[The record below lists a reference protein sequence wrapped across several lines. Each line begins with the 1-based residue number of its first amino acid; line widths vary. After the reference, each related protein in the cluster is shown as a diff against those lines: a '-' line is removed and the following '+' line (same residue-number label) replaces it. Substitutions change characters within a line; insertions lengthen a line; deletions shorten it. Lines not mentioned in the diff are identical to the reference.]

1 MSLTWKAVHASAPLF
16 SRAREAAAAPEA
28 NSKRAE
34 AAARQLLPGA
44 WNSDGASIWLSRLKA
59 PKNRLTL
66 LSPKQASVVL
76 KVGVLIVGALC
87 YILISIIADKLRH
100 DFKVKFF
107 VMIRTEMFIF
117 VFLNILVIWKKNCSR
132 KSTLVF
138 TQLTVRPLAH
148 EF

>member
-1 MSLTWKAVHASAPLF
+1 M
-16 SRAREAAAAPEA
+16 
-28 NSKRAE
+28 
-34 AAARQLLPGA
+34 
-44 WNSDGASIWLSRLKA
+44 
-59 PKNRLTL
+59 TL

-117 VFLNILVIWKKNCSR
+117 VFLNILVI
-132 KSTLVF
+132 
-138 TQLTVRPLAH
+138 
-148 EF
+148 